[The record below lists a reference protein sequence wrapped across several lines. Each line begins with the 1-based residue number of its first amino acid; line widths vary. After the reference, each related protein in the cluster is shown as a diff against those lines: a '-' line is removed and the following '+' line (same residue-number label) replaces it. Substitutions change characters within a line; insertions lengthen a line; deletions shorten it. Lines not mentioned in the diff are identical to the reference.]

1 MIKHADVDKCERI
14 LQPARDELVGLAGLC
29 DSTGVLCANMTAA
42 ALCERACFTTSRGCT
57 LAPSIVPRNSSSKE
71 IRRCRLSSNGELTI
85 TGFGAVINV
94 QCRDRTAVHGGFSAI

>member
-1 MIKHADVDKCERI
+1 
-14 LQPARDELVGLAGLC
+14 
-29 DSTGVLCANMTAA
+29 
-42 ALCERACFTTSRGCT
+42 
-57 LAPSIVPRNSSSKE
+57 VPRNSSSKE